1 MSSIEVEQ
9 GEYTY
14 FLIDID
20 QGVVV
25 GVWKSGNPFHTPD
38 YVKKAAE
45 LARET
50 GRRYSISKS
59 MIQIEPPHPR

>member
-1 MSSIEVEQ
+1 MDIEVER

-25 GVWKSGNPFHTPD
+25 GLWKSSEPTHSVTS
-38 YVKKAAE
+38 VKKAAE

-50 GRRYSISKS
+50 GRRYSIAQSR
-59 MIQIEPPHPR
+59 IQIEPPHPT